1 MKVRY
6 LGHSCV
12 EIIGE
17 HHILI
22 DPDFTRDP
30 DPGIEYIFVS
40 HAHRDHIGRVAEIPD
55 AYVVASQ
62 DVCDVAAQSGVVR
75 ERLVPVAPGDQIAN
89 IAVLPGYSRV
99 NDPVYTFFY
108 VLFRWRFPEAGGTPL
123 SFLVKDDADLLHIGD
138 AHNAPL
144 DVNPDILCLPWR
156 RTPFQMER
164 YQNTLIQL
172 AQQFA
177 APYILP
183 VHYDLPGSEAAP
195 QALKLRLQAKI
206 LDGHGWHFFRNKQL
220 VNEE

>member
-12 EIIGE
+12 EIVGQ

-30 DPGIEYIFVS
+30 GPGVDYICVS

-55 AYVVASQ
+55 GLVLASP
-62 DVCDVAAQSGVVR
+62 DVCDVAAKLGVDR
-75 ERLVPVAPGDQIAN
+75 ERLVPVAPGDQTAN
-89 IAVLPGYSRV
+89 IMILPGYSRV
-99 NDPVYTFFY
+99 KDPVYTFFY
-108 VLFRWRFPEAGGTPL
+108 MLFQWRFPEPGGTPL

-144 DVNPDILCLPWR
+144 DVRPEILCLPWR
-156 RTPFQMER
+156 RTPFQVER
-164 YQNTLIQL
+164 YQNTLIHM

-177 APYILP
+177 SPYILP
-183 VHYDLPGSEAAP
+183 VHYDLPGSEADP
-195 QALKLRLQAKI
+195 NGLNGHLQAKI
-206 LDGHGWHFFRNKQL
+206 LDGYDWHFFRNKQL
-220 VNEE
+220 AIEG